1 MLEGLLEF
9 NHQFRLSAK
18 ECLKHTMF
26 DDIRVEKLERGAPF
40 EIHLLCDGMDQYN
53 YALEKDQFCDSVNDY
68 KQHIIGEI

>member
-1 MLEGLLEF
+1 
-9 NHQFRLSAK
+9 
-18 ECLKHTMF
+18 MF

-68 KQHIIGEI
+68 KQHIIAEI